1 MPQARSESFLQ
12 DFSRRWLAA
21 WNSHHTDQ
29 VMDLLH
35 PDIRWEDTV
44 FWTEVIHGH
53 EAVRGYIE
61 RIWDVMP
68 DVQFD
73 EVQTFTATAD
83 GRALCLFRQYGHG
96 PAKLTPEATF
106 STYGCDIFLEFTD
119 GLLSSYLAQ
128 YEITEMMRQLGAL
141 PPRGNRI
148 GGAYLLALTSHRAP
162 SGR

>member
-1 MPQARSESFLQ
+1 MPDTQNEAFLREFARH
-12 DFSRRWLAA
+12 WLAA
-21 WNSHHTDQ
+21 WNSHETDR
-29 VMDLLH
+29 VLELLH

-53 EAVRGYIE
+53 DAVRSYVD
-61 RIWDVMP
+61 RIWEVMP

-73 EVQTFTATAD
+73 DVQTFTAPDD

-96 PAKLTPEATF
+96 PAKLAPEATF

-119 GLLSSYLAQ
+119 GRLSSYLAQ

-141 PPRGNRI
+141 PPREGRV
-148 GGAYLLALTSHRAP
+148 GGAYLMSLTGRRAP
-162 SGR
+162 VSG